1 MTATSDLD
9 QTEIDTTEP
18 DQSGKARRILVRGV
32 LRGIGIT
39 MVLAALGL
47 WFAPG
52 ASWESEVIL
61 FKLILS
67 VASGVTGIGMIQSSM
82 GPRDALVEIDPGRA
96 EIRVLKPQHA
106 DMAGQPATYS
116 FKELSHACLDG
127 SRVSFWGQSDRL
139 LAEVTMSNRR
149 ALANVVG
156 ALKDAGKL
164 A

>member
-1 MTATSDLD
+1 MTAASDNTQD
-9 QTEIDTTEP
+9 SIDAKEP
-18 DQSGKARRILVRGV
+18 DQSGAARRVLVQTV
-32 LRGIGIT
+32 LRGIGGV

-67 VASGVTGIGMIQSSM
+67 VASGVTGLGMIQSSM
-82 GPRDALVEIDPGRA
+82 GPRDAMVEIDPTRA
-96 EIRVLKPQHA
+96 EIRLLCSDCSETP
-106 DMAGQPATYS
+106 GEPATYS
-116 FKELSHACLDG
+116 FKDLGHARLDG
-127 SRVSFWGQSDRL
+127 TRVSFWSKSDLL